1 MNETIIENLQDSYS
15 RALLIPVI
23 GSGLS
28 VPFGLPDWKTL
39 IKTIAERNT
48 LPENE
53 LLKIKELLDAN
64 ELLEAIDAI
73 MDSGVSEET
82 LQNGVVEIMTAAKK
96 NAGTAE
102 SNYTDLARMPRL
114 RFMTT
119 NYDEYLNDILGART
133 FLLRDLHSM
142 NVNEFAL
149 RRYDNTVIP
158 IHGEISKP
166 DSIVFTKQS
175 YERLYNSDEFER
187 EFQHIRT
194 HFIFLFMGF
203 SFDDPYFQRLF
214 EKVANR
220 FEARHYI
227 LFEKGEKIKNAEKI
241 SMLREEYGVNSL
253 FFDASDTGYTEAIR
267 SFLEQIF
274 MLRDMAVDM
283 SCFERLPEH
292 PQKEMT
298 EAERKIVAEGIKAIE
313 EERVSDVHRIYS
325 EQYHDERFYGHS
337 PDFQC
342 EVICGLSWYYG
353 YMKRNEP
360 NEQLFEKELGNP
372 VIQEK
377 KERLIFMYGQ
387 ALWNLREYDKCMEL
401 LAPYTGREDMLNSL
415 LFDIVA
421 DYKRFLPD
429 RGQRAGMLPV
439 YGKKDRSDEE
449 KRELRAAYTE
459 LKKKYINEETYNL
472 LSLKKYGNADDQKTA
487 YYFLGIAAGQLFHE
501 HREAV
506 EYLNRAYELDPSMS
520 VCEEL
525 AQNYL
530 AAAEE
535 GIRYNQYA
543 RVYQVDM
550 NSLMKAKIRFQ
561 YVMNW
566 EDEEA
571 RKSFY
576 EGSGCSYLRTLFL
589 LRDYYAFEEFYQT
602 ACEYIPEDYA
612 LILMKAEVD
621 AHYEQRVDPEMEKK
635 LTREDHLFIRFLC
648 ATRRA
653 GYFDTKNPATGV
665 RIRNSLLEQFD
676 SLSHPVSDIRLFRIV
691 LDEVVLNGNRAYY
704 EKMLTLYPPEY
715 FSDVRTLGFEDE
727 LYGRL
732 DEAEARFEA
741 AFAVHKDYLGTFQMV
756 RHFYI
761 RNKMKKEYDR
771 LYENVLRDPPDS
783 MYETPGFFAEYIMTE
798 AAAWDDRW
806 NAFRLYDRYSGKI
819 GSDPVWQRRLEEEL
833 KKLAGDYGDYA
844 DRIEWNRYML
854 RKAPGGERTEL
865 YLSILKLYVAN
876 MKYKE
881 AEAVLDEMKRAHIP
895 SEEGFDR
902 LIAVCRRRQKKEYY
916 IGAAKPLRSDKHWLE
931 GVDREVN
938 RGRFA
943 LPYFGCKG
951 YPVLLSIKQIICLYR
966 HNRQRELEEFPEVYI
981 AYGGIINLQNSLW
994 TAEDPFLRMI
1004 LQGLQSLDHIIP
1016 IAPDFMN
1023 VCSYMAEY
1031 TGKIRDLEVLQL
1043 KLFAAQNPEVIR
1055 V

>member
-23 GSGLS
+23 GSGIS

-39 IKTIAERNT
+39 IKTIAERNN
-48 LPENE
+48 LQENE
-53 LLKIKELLDAN
+53 LLKIKELLDEN
-64 ELLEAIDAI
+64 EFLEAIDAI

-82 LQNGVVEIMTAAKK
+82 LQNDVGEIMMAAKK
-96 NAGTAE
+96 NAGTVE

-133 FLLRDLHSM
+133 FLLRDLHGM

-166 DSIVFTKQS
+166 DSIIFTKQS
-175 YERLYNSDEFER
+175 YERLYNSDEFEK

-274 MLRDMAVDM
+274 MLRDMSVDI
-283 SCFERLPEH
+283 SRFERLPEH
-292 PQKEMT
+292 PEKEMT
-298 EAERKIVAEGIKAIE
+298 ETERKIVAEGIKAIE
-313 EERVSDVHRIYS
+313 EEKVSDVYRIYS

-353 YMKRNEP
+353 YMKRNER
-360 NEQLFEKELGNP
+360 NEQLFEKELCNP

-401 LAPYTGREDMLNSL
+401 LAPYTGMEDMLSSL

-429 RGQRAGMLPV
+429 RGQKAGMLPV

-472 LSLKKYGNADDQKTA
+472 LSLKKYGNADAQKTA

-530 AAAEE
+530 AVAEE

-543 RVYQVDM
+543 KVYQVDM
-550 NSLMKAKIRFQ
+550 NSLVKAKIRFQ

-576 EGSGCSYLRTLFL
+576 EGSGYSYLRTLFL
-589 LRDYYAFEEFYQT
+589 LRDYYAFEEFYRM
-602 ACEYIPEDYA
+602 AHEYIPEDYA

-621 AHYEQRVDPEMEKK
+621 ARYEQSIDPDIEQRLK
-635 LTREDHLFIRFLC
+635 REDRLYIRFVSEMS
-648 ATRRA
+648 RA
-653 GYFDTKNPATGV
+653 GYFVAKNPAEGSL
-665 RIRNSLLEQFD
+665 IRNNLLHQFD
-676 SLSHPVSDIRLFRIV
+676 SLEHPVSDIRLFHIV
-691 LDEVVLNGNRAYY
+691 VDEVVLSGNRVYY
-704 EKMLTLYPPEY
+704 EKMMALYPSEY

-727 LYGRL
+727 LYGRI
-732 DEAEARFEA
+732 DEAEGKFEA
-741 AFAVHKDYLGTFQMV
+741 AFRAHKDYLGTFQIV

-761 RNKMKKEYDR
+761 RNKMKKGYDR
-771 LYENVLRDPPDS
+771 LYEKVLLDPPDS
-783 MYETPGFFAEYIMTE
+783 MYKTPEFFAEYIMTE
-798 AAAWDDRW
+798 ATAWNDRW
-806 NAFRLYDRYSGKI
+806 NAFRLYDRYSRKI
-819 GSDPVWQRRLEEEL
+819 KSDPVCQRRLEEEL
-833 KKLAGDYGDYA
+833 KELAADYSDYA
-844 DRIEWNRYML
+844 DRIEWKRYML
-854 RKAPGGERTEL
+854 RKAPAGVRTDL

-881 AEAVLDEMKRAHIP
+881 ADAVLDEMKREHIAP
-895 SEEGFDR
+895 EGGFDR

-916 IGAAKPLRSDKHWLE
+916 IGAAKHLGSDKQWLE
-931 GVDREVN
+931 GIDREVN
-938 RGRFA
+938 RGWFV

-966 HNRQRELEEFPEVYI
+966 HNRQRELEGFPEVYI
-981 AYGGIINLQNSLW
+981 TYGGIVNLQNSLW
-994 TAEDPFLRMI
+994 TGENPFLRMI

-1023 VCSYMAEY
+1023 VCRYMAEH
-1031 TGKIRDLEVLQL
+1031 TGKILDLEALQL
-1043 KLFAAQNPEVIR
+1043 KLFAEQNPEVIR
-1055 V
+1055 I